1 MADSEGDSLPLLHDK
16 SKKRRLNDFEKCLIC
31 QEDSAEAL
39 RQAKPTSLA
48 TFISAAEARDD
59 SVKIRL
65 GQEIQDLEFKDIF
78 WHAKC
83 YANYTSKTN
92 IMRVKKRKLT
102 ASASPS
108 AVCES
113 STPTVSGESSKQT
126 RGSRS
131 QTPMTDWDKCLFCKR
146 DTYKKDSKLINVAS
160 KDGCD
165 TIFSAAEA
173 KGDAAL
179 LFTLRGVSKDL
190 VAAEGKSNIKHK
202 TFKVDAQEDSYANT
216 MKCLGEEIAPSLNAG
231 KEYNMN
237 ALLQKYKI
245 LLAERGIDADS
256 YSRQRLKLRLM
267 NFFGESIVFHQQSD
281 RSKPELVYSSQLSL
295 QDVINAAF
303 RQSSNETS
311 ASKASSSDEMLTESS
326 TDLTDRKRM
335 LYQAAMIIKADI
347 NETTGIAIQPL
358 QTADLTI
365 ETSKTSVPESL
376 YWLLRLIISSEDT
389 DDAQS
394 VKVHLMRGA
403 FS

>member
-1 MADSEGDSLPLLHDK
+1 MKALSITHFRCKHRCSSRIYTWILLKLIQLFLLGFNLQLIFYFFNHLNFVLLDFLYVNLMVILWDYFHICFIWKYCMFDIMADSEGDSLPLLHDE
-16 SKKRRLNDFEKCLIC
+16 SKKRRLNDFGKCLIC

-65 GQEIQDLEFKDIF
+65 GQEIQDLEFKDIV

-92 IMRVKKRKLT
+92 IMRVKKQKLT

-108 AVCES
+108 TVCES
-113 STPTVSGESSKQT
+113 STPTVSGELSKQT

-131 QTPMTDWDKCLFCKR
+131 QTPMTDWDKCLFCKQ

-173 KGDAAL
+173 TGDAAL
-179 LFTLRGVSKDL
+179 LCTLRGVSKDL
-190 VAAEGKSNIKHK
+190 VAAEGKYHKTCRDSYVSKSNIKHK

-231 KEYNMN
+231 KAYNMN
-237 ALLQKYKI
+237 TLLQKYKI

-256 YSRQRLKLRLM
+256 YSRQRLKLRLK
-267 NFFGESIVFHQQSD
+267 NFFGKSIVFHQ
-281 RSKPELVYSSQLSL
+281 R
-295 QDVINAAF
+295 VIAQNPSWYI
-303 RQSSNETS
+303 QVSC
-311 ASKASSSDEMLTESS
+311 LC
-326 TDLTDRKRM
+326 RM
-335 LYQAAMIIKADI
+335 
-347 NETTGIAIQPL
+347 
-358 QTADLTI
+358 
-365 ETSKTSVPESL
+365 
-376 YWLLRLIISSEDT
+376 
-389 DDAQS
+389 
-394 VKVHLMRGA
+394 
-403 FS
+403 

>member
-1 MADSEGDSLPLLHDK
+1 MADSEGDSLPLLHDE

-146 DTYKKDSKLINVAS
+146 DTYKKDSKLIDVAS

-190 VAAEGKSNIKHK
+190 VAAEGKYHKTCRDSYVSKSNIKHK
-202 TFKVDAQEDSYANT
+202 TFKVDAQKDSYANT
-216 MKCLGEEIAPSLNAG
+216 MKCLGEVIAPSLNAG
-231 KEYNMN
+231 KAYNMN

-256 YSRQRLKLRLM
+256 YSRQRLKLRLK

-295 QDVINAAF
+295 QDV
-303 RQSSNETS
+303 
-311 ASKASSSDEMLTESS
+311 KMLLSGNPPMKH
-326 TDLTDRKRM
+326 LHRK
-335 LYQAAMIIKADI
+335 L
-347 NETTGIAIQPL
+347 L
-358 QTADLTI
+358 HQT
-365 ETSKTSVPESL
+365 K
-376 YWLLRLIISSEDT
+376 R
-389 DDAQS
+389 
-394 VKVHLMRGA
+394 
-403 FS
+403 

>member
-1 MADSEGDSLPLLHDK
+1 MLDLPRGL
-16 SKKRRLNDFEKCLIC
+16 C
-31 QEDSAEAL
+31 
-39 RQAKPTSLA
+39 

-65 GQEIQDLEFKDIF
+65 GQETQDLEFKDIF

-83 YANYTSKTN
+83 YANYISKTN

-108 AVCES
+108 TVCES

-131 QTPMTDWDKCLFCKR
+131 QTPMTDWDICLFCKR
-146 DTYKKDSKLINVAS
+146 NTYKKDSKLINVAS

-173 KGDAAL
+173 KGDAVL
-179 LFTLRGVSKDL
+179 LFTLRGVSKDI
-190 VAAEGKSNIKHK
+190 VAAEGKYHKTCRDSYVSKSNIKHK

-231 KEYNMN
+231 KAYNMN

-256 YSRQRLKLRLM
+256 YSRQRLKLRLK

-281 RSKPELVYSSQLSL
+281 RSIPELVYARQLSL
-295 QDVINAAF
+295 QDVINADV

-311 ASKASSSDEMLTESS
+311 ASKASSSDETLTKSS

-335 LYQAAMIIKADI
+335 LYRYQAAMIIKADI

-358 QTADLTI
+358 QTADLTN

-376 YWLLRLIISSEDT
+376 YWLLQLIISSEDT
-389 DDAQS
+389 DDAFETFHQT
-394 VKVHLMRGA
+394 KR
-403 FS
+403 